1 MTWFYNDIEVT
12 DQMIEG
18 QYGYVYCITN
28 KVTGRKYI
36 GRKYFTK
43 AATRQVNGKKKKTRV
58 NSGWQNYFGS
68 NKTIIE
74 DVATMGADSFHR
86 EVLYFCKNR
95 TECSYY
101 ETYEIF
107 VRGCLLTPEYYND
120 WVTCK
125 IRKAHLKSN
134 TNTYKEGEAKHQLS
148 HIIA

>member
-1 MTWFYNDIEVT
+1 MSWFYNGVEVT

-18 QYGYVYCITN
+18 QYGYV
-28 KVTGRKYI
+28 
-36 GRKYFTK
+36 
-43 AATRQVNGKKKKTRV
+43 
-58 NSGWQNYFGS
+58 
-68 NKTIIE
+68 
-74 DVATMGADSFHR
+74 
-86 EVLYFCKNR
+86 YFCKNR